1 MLWNYLASKNIPG
14 ELFWNTGS
22 RLGFL
27 TISGCRI
34 GLCVVVLLNVP
45 GGILVWGKLR
55 GIKESGWA
63 FSLLVSFLQLGPG
76 DENDLPIFSCMAVC
90 KGWKVEI
97 VKVNRTVGICICVKS
112 KPTGKSEHVMLKAL
126 YVSVCMLC
134 CGCVP
139 DVPGVVLLWT
149 SEQCPKD
156 PFPWKSRN
164 SLQI

>member
-1 MLWNYLASKNIPG
+1 MASKNIPG

-63 FSLLVSFLQLGPG
+63 FFPLVSFLQLGPG
-76 DENDLPIFSCMAVC
+76 DENDLPIFSY
-90 KGWKVEI
+90 
-97 VKVNRTVGICICVKS
+97 CI
-112 KPTGKSEHVMLKAL
+112 GL
-126 YVSVCMLC
+126 YVR
-134 CGCVP
+134 G
-139 DVPGVVLLWT
+139 
-149 SEQCPKD
+149 EK
-156 PFPWKSRN
+156 
-164 SLQI
+164 

>member
-14 ELFWNTGS
+14 ELFWNMGS

-27 TISGCRI
+27 MICGCCI
-34 GLCVVVLLNVP
+34 GLCVVVLFNVP
-45 GGILVWGKLR
+45 SGILDWSKLH

-63 FSLLVSFLQLGPG
+63 FFLLVSFLQLGPG
-76 DENDLPIFSCMAVC
+76 DENDLPIFSFER

-97 VKVNRTVGICICVKS
+97 VTVNRTVGICICVKS
-112 KPTGKSEHVMLKAL
+112 KPTGKSKHVVLGAL
-126 YVSVCMLC
+126 YVYVCMLC

-139 DVPGVVLLWT
+139 DVPGVALLWT
-149 SEQCPKD
+149 SEQCSKD
-156 PFPWKSRN
+156 PFLWKLRN